1 MGNTLVYNRF
11 LAGYITSVSIRFNSD
26 RFNELSDV
34 VLSLHT
40 LGSRCAT
47 NKYFQIIGSIHDI
60 ESYFGIDNTASLT
73 VQIVLCHWGHT
84 SIILVWVSRNLFH
97 IGWIG
102 NYHLFS
108 GNPIKTQPIA
118 HGIFDPHFK
127 LQAKLPLCNIPESA
141 PTPTA
146 IAYNGIYNS
155 VYTLGF
161 NSVTHVYNF
170 SITCELLAVI
180 SIPLSSAYAS
190 YGRYP
195 LLVLHRFRFAI
206 CVSSTNGSR
215 LKYKCAQIEII
226 HFHKKL
232 NAAYASHIKPVGID
246 IRNTVIGF
254 NLRFM
259 GFLSIGWCGH
269 LLDRTQIPLG
279 LAPETWPEPTLTFFG
294 GLKSNTISL
303 YLTDIAHHHL
313 GVGILFVVPTDL
325 LLPWSQIP
333 LPASRAPGLT
343 GLALNQ
349 LHLQLSLVHTA
360 AGYMTSVVSQHIYS
374 LLPYQYLSYD
384 YITTLALHIHHQY
397 IASFLMMAL
406 MSHTGIYF
414 ITTYYIARPGISRTA
429 LSSYAS
435 SIRPIIAHLSWISL
449 YLGFHSSF
457 LYIHNDTTIAFGSSC
472 KQILIEAVF
481 ASIIQE
487 SSSKIMPVGPGDQI
501 AHHAIALGTHVTILI
516 LSKTSLHA
524 PGSHLMPDKINFAVS
539 FACDGPIRGGTCD
552 ISAWDSLYLAL
563 FWMLNTG
570 AWITFYFHWKHFSL
584 WLHQNTV
591 FQFDESSTYLN
602 GWFRDYLWFNST
614 PLMNGYKTFGGND
627 LSILSWAFLGAHLCW
642 ATGFMFLIS
651 WRGYWEELIDIILV
665 MHLKTPILYN
675 LWNGDIYTPVALS
688 IVQARFIGLVHF
700 SIGFIL
706 TYAAF
711 IIGATS

>member
-1 MGNTLVYNRF
+1 MSLGF
-11 LAGYITSVSIRFNSD
+11 SSD

-73 VQIVLCHWGHT
+73 VQIVLCHSGHT

-102 NYHLFS
+102 NYELFS
-108 GNPIKTQPIA
+108 ANPIWTIPIGHA
-118 HGIFDPHFK
+118 IFDPHFK
-127 LQAKLPLCNIPESA
+127 LEAKLPLSKSTAIA
-141 PTPTA
+141 TA

-161 NSVTHVYNF
+161 NSLTDVYNF
-170 SITCELLAVI
+170 VITLELLALI
-180 SIPLSSAYAS
+180 SIAYGSVHHELGATPYTHPPHNRIYFCPS
-190 YGRYP
+190 P
-195 LLVLHRFRFAI
+195 TPRF
-206 CVSSTNGSR
+206 
-215 LKYKCAQIEII
+215 QIEII
-226 HFHKKL
+226 HLHKKL
-232 NAAYASHIKPVGID
+232 NARIMKQEEALATQEPL
-246 IRNTVIGF
+246 
-254 NLRFM
+254 NLMRLM
-259 GFLSIGWCGH
+259 GFLSIGWCAH
-269 LLDRTQIPLG
+269 LVDLG
-279 LAPETWPEPTLTFFG
+279 TPHRSSLTFFG

-313 GVGILFVVPTDL
+313 AVGILFVVSTHL
-325 LLPWSQIP
+325 YLS
-333 LPASRAPGLT
+333 
-343 GLALNQ
+343 LNQ
-349 LHLQLSLVHTA
+349 FCLPPPCVEIAHILNTFGRSTLNKSLDLQLSLVHTA
-360 AGYMTSVVSQHIYS
+360 AGYMTSVLSQDIYS
-374 LLPYQYLSYD
+374 LLPYEYLSYH

-397 IASFLMMAL
+397 IASFLMMAVL
-406 MSHTGIYF
+406 SHTTIYL
-414 ITTYYIARPGISRTA
+414 IRDYTIGLPSQINPTLKSPKTA
-429 LSSYAS
+429 LV
-435 SIRPIIAHLSWISL
+435 SWISL
-449 YLGFHSSF
+449 FLGFHSSCV
-457 LYIHNDTTIAFGSSC
+457 YIHNDTTIAFGSSS

-487 SSSKIMPVGPGDQI
+487 SSSKIMPLGAGDQI
-501 AHHAIALGTHVTILI
+501 AHHAIALGLHVTITI
-516 LSKTSLHA
+516 VSKTSLDA
-524 PGSHLMPDKINFAVS
+524 RGSHLMPDKINFSMS

-570 AWITFYFHWKHFSL
+570 GWITFYFHWKHFSV
-584 WLHQNTV
+584 WLHENTV
-591 FQFDESSTYLN
+591 FQFDESSSYLN

-614 PLMNGYKTFGGND
+614 PLMNGYNTFGAND

-675 LWNGDIYTPVALS
+675 LWNGHIYTPVALS
-688 IVQARFIGLVHF
+688 ILQARFIGLVHF